1 MEIME
6 IDIFDN
12 FFRNKKVLIT
22 GGTGFKGSW
31 LITWLLELGAE
42 VHSYSLAPVRQ
53 EDNFI
58 TSGLDKKI
66 NHKVADLLEKKEL
79 LNFFQEVKPEIAL
92 HLAAQAI
99 VLNSYNSPADT
110 FEVNVMG
117 TVNFLDA
124 VRVTESVKSAVIVTS
139 DKCYQNN
146 EWVWGYRESDAMGGN
161 DPYSASKGCA
171 EIVTHSYIQSFF
183 KNENTCNIA
192 SARAGNVIGGG
203 DWSDHRILP
212 DFFRAVNSNQYLPIR
227 NPNATRPWQFVLE
240 PLYGYL
246 LLAKKLYQDGKK
258 YSGGWNFGPI
268 YTNHHTVLEIVS
280 LLAQKLKLPDDF
292 IRVEPNHANFP
303 ESAYLQ
309 LDISK
314 ANQLMKWSPVLS
326 FDQTIDLTLDSYK
339 HSTYA
344 DRVNQILSYIRI
356 YKKKNQYVS
365 GTSFS

>member
-1 MEIME
+1 MGV
-6 IDIFDN
+6 DIFDN
-12 FFRNKKVLIT
+12 FFRKKKILIT

-42 VHSYSLAPVRQ
+42 VHSYSLEPLRK
-53 EDNFI
+53 EDNFV

-66 NHKVADLLEKKEL
+66 NNKIADVLDKKEL
-79 LNFFQEVKPEIAL
+79 SKFFHEVKPDIAF
-92 HLAAQAI
+92 HLAAQPI
-99 VLNSYNSPADT
+99 VLSSYKDPAYT

-124 VRVTESVKSAVIVTS
+124 VRTTESVKAAVIVTS

-171 EIVTHSYIQSFF
+171 ELVTASYLQSFF
-183 KNENTCNIA
+183 KKEQTCHIA

-203 DWSDHRILP
+203 DWSDYRIIA
-212 DFFRAVNSNQYLPIR
+212 DFFKAVNSNQSLSIR
-227 NPNATRPWQFVLE
+227 NPEATRPWQFVLE

-246 LLAKKLYQDGKK
+246 ALARKLFLEGKRF
-258 YSGGWNFGPI
+258 SGGWNFGPLH
-268 YTNHHTVLEIVS
+268 TNHHTVLDIVS
-280 LLAQKLKLPDDF
+280 LLAKKLKLPSDF
-292 IRVEPNHANFP
+292 IKIETNQNNPH
-303 ESAYLQ
+303 ESSYLK

-314 ANQLMKWSPVLS
+314 ASQLMDWKPVLN

-339 HSTYA
+339 QATYA
-344 DRVNQILSYIRI
+344 DRVNQILTYISI
-356 YKKKNQYVS
+356 YKNNI
-365 GTSFS
+365 